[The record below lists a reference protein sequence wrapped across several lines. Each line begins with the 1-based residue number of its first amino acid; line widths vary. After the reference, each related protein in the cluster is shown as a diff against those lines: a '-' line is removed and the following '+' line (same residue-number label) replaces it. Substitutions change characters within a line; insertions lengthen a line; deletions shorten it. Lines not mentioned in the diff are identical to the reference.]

1 MYEMPIFCCN
11 DRYGNTLVSRPVITK
26 MSTQQ
31 KVADAEFMAATQ
43 PWQRAAV
50 TMRSLGA
57 IRRCDNTTIRLC
69 KAFAQHATGNIQHAA
84 HKMQHTACSTQNATY
99 RMHHATY
106 TACHVQSATCNVYW
120 ATQRNMLPGQSRL
133 TCLCPH
139 LHAKFFKP
147 SISDMTT
154 YN

>member
-99 RMHHATY
+99 SMQHTKCNIPHAPCNIHSMSCAKCNMQRVLGNPTKHAAWSVK
-106 TACHVQSATCNVYW
+106 TDMPLSPPTCQV
-120 ATQRNMLPGQSRL
+120 
-133 TCLCPH
+133 
-139 LHAKFFKP
+139 F
-147 SISDMTT
+147 
-154 YN
+154 